1 MFFVWKAE
9 KARCFKGAK
18 SLPCQYRFQRKS
30 WINSEI
36 FADYVR
42 KFDMKFH
49 AEGRKVALITNN
61 CLAHPNV
68 DNLKVIELVF
78 LPPSTTSKAQ
88 PMDQLAIRAMRVF
101 YRTNLVR
108 SQIKYINAGE
118 TIPTIN
124 ILEAMLILF
133 RSWDAVF

>member
-1 MFFVWKAE
+1 
-9 KARCFKGAK
+9 
-18 SLPCQYRFQRKS
+18 
-30 WINSEI
+30 
-36 FADYVR
+36 
-42 KFDMKFH
+42 MKFH

-78 LPPSTTSKAQ
+78 LPPSTTSKTQ

-108 SQIKYINAGE
+108 SQI
-118 TIPTIN
+118 PTIN